1 MHKKTVA
8 LVVSFV
14 LLAVVL
20 SGCKMPAS
28 TAPEPLDEI
37 AMTTPIVIVT
47 EALETPEEQELVSEE
62 LGEVLVTEEPI
73 APEETEEDQDFFA
86 PPTATLE
93 PTIMVPTV
101 TRPAQYTLRE
111 GEFPFCI
118 ARRFNVDPADLL
130 SLNGLGPNTLLEPG
144 TTLQIPQTGTWA
156 GEGRVLN
163 PHPTTHT
170 VLAGESIYSIACFY
184 GDVSPEAIIAV
195 NQLEEPYDLTAGQTL
210 KIP

>member
-37 AMTTPIVIVT
+37 AMTTPIVIIT
-47 EALETPEEQELVSEE
+47 EEPETSIEE